1 MQHFAKATL
10 LTIAVTLCV
19 SGCVVERPRPHRPPP
34 PVEVVPVMPAPGA
47 QWVAGHYR
55 WAGNQWLW
63 VPGHWRRY

>member
-1 MQHFAKATL
+1 MQQFAKATL
-10 LTIAVTLCV
+10 LAIAVTLSV